1 MLTTTSVSQD
11 QAFQARTTPVTNLT
25 SSHNTMA
32 SPTNTPSGAGTALKR
47 YLIRPRNEPGSTSQ
61 FRPLS
66 PFQRPDLKR
75 LRRSISREGDPA
87 CQRAQGPR
95 TTGSGWRLNGHCRV
109 WVGSLA
115 SATFPLC
122 CESDAHAL
130 VAMRKSVVSTSKSAP
145 AKAFV
150 GDIAV
155 FLALVQ
161 PEPTSPLVCSTTAT
175 QPGFCPPCSP
185 HRLRER
191 ASAAPAQPARASERL
206 LASGFEGL
214 FGWCSSLACLENLRL
229 PNAACSVYHA
239 LPLLD
244 WLGRAAGAAQ
254 VSS

>member
-150 GDIAV
+150 GDILRFFWPRSSQNQQVPSSAARLQRNLV
-155 FLALVQ
+155 SVRHAHRIGYASAPVPHPRSQLALRSACWPAV
-161 PEPTSPLVCSTTAT
+161 
-175 QPGFCPPCSP
+175 
-185 HRLRER
+185 LRVYLGG
-191 ASAAPAQPARASERL
+191 ARAS
-206 LASGFEGL
+206 LA
-214 FGWCSSLACLENLRL
+214 WKT
-229 PNAACSVYHA
+229 
-239 LPLLD
+239 
-244 WLGRAAGAAQ
+244 
-254 VSS
+254 

>member
-1 MLTTTSVSQD
+1 M
-11 QAFQARTTPVTNLT
+11 
-25 SSHNTMA
+25 
-32 SPTNTPSGAGTALKR
+32 
-47 YLIRPRNEPGSTSQ
+47 
-61 FRPLS
+61 
-66 PFQRPDLKR
+66 
-75 LRRSISREGDPA
+75 
-87 CQRAQGPR
+87 
-95 TTGSGWRLNGHCRV
+95 

-150 GDIAV
+150 GDICGFSGLGPARTNKS
-155 FLALVQ
+155 
-161 PEPTSPLVCSTTAT
+161 PPLVCSTTAT
-175 QPGFCPPCSP
+175 QPGFFPPCSP